1 MSISVIIIDDEP
13 KAIATLQNKIE
24 RFCPKLNIIATTTKP
39 KEGIDLIHKLLP
51 QLVFLDIAM
60 PEINGFEL
68 LKRIKTPNFEIIFAT
83 AFDDYAIEAINQSA
97 IGYLVKPVDN
107 DDLIKSVHNACKNIE
122 EKTALEKNKNLIKNL
137 GVQLFQDKKIIVP
150 SQNGLEFLKIRD
162 IIHCEGTDG
171 YTKIYLNK
179 NDSFLSSY
187 SIGHFKKLLE
197 HQGFYL
203 VHKSHLIN
211 LNFIEKYLNEGYV
224 VLSGNTNVPVSR
236 NRRNDF
242 LNSLKEMHNG
252 EDE

>member
-1 MSISVIIIDDEP
+1 MSITVILIDDEP
-13 KAIATLQNKIE
+13 KAIATLKNKIE
-24 RFCPKLNIIATTTKP
+24 RFCPHLEIIATTIKP
-39 KEGIDLIHKLLP
+39 MEGIDLIHKLKP

-68 LKRIKTPNFEIIFAT
+68 LKRVKTPDFEIIFAT
-83 AFDDYAIEAINQSA
+83 AFDDFAIEAINQCA

-107 DDLIKSVHNACKNIE
+107 DDLIKSVHNASKNIA

-150 SQNGLEFLKIRD
+150 TQDGLEFLKISD

-171 YTKIYLNK
+171 YTKIHRVK
-179 NDSFLSSY
+179 NTSFLSSN

-197 HQGFYL
+197 NQGFYL

-224 VLSGNTNVPVSR
+224 VLAGNSNVPVSR
-236 NRRNDF
+236 NRRTDF

-252 EDE
+252 EKH